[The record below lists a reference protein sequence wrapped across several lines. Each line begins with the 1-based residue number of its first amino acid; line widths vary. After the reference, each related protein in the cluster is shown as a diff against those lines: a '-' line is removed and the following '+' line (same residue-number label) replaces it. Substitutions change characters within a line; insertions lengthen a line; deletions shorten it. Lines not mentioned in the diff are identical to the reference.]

1 MIVEKLIFKIPY
13 EIAPPAFAYLLDDV
27 TGATS
32 GYSICRKLRSAYS
45 GSAIRVRR
53 SSDNAEQDIGFV
65 NNILDTASLLT
76 FVGANDGFVTTI
88 YDQQASNNRTQGT
101 ATFQPKIVTSGS
113 LETLNGKPCAK
124 FDGVNDF
131 MQSVRLLNNANFISA
146 MIGATWD
153 LSNSTGIN
161 LSQSS
166 GPIAQPDRLL
176 FYPTRTS
183 GGRLVGMQVGSFFDK
198 TGTPDTNQHY
208 YGFYKNGTSGEI
220 NFDNLAVASGTL
232 TSSAP
237 ENFPTQLG
245 ARTSFSNYA
254 SLLFQEDVFYN
265 NATTSRTDLRTNMND
280 FYGAF

>member
-1 MIVEKLIFKIPY
+1 MGRRFTYYQMPSSF
-13 EIAPPAFAYLLDDV
+13 AFLLDEV

-32 GYSICRKLRSAYS
+32 GYSVTRKLRSAYS

-65 NNILDTASLLT
+65 DNILDTASLLT

-101 ATFQPKIVTSGS
+101 ATFQPKIVTSGG

-124 FDGVNDF
+124 FDGVNDY
-131 MQSVRLLNNANFISA
+131 MQSVRLLNNANFTSA
-146 MIGATWD
+146 MIGATYD
-153 LSNSTGIN
+153 LSNSSGIN
-161 LSQSS
+161 LSQSVS
-166 GPIAQPDRLL
+166 PITTERLL

-183 GGRLVGMQVGSFFDK
+183 GSLLTALQVGSVFGK

-208 YGFYKNGTSGEI
+208 YDFYKNGTSAEI
-220 NFDNLAVASGTL
+220 NFDNLTTASGAL
-232 TSSAP
+232 VANAP
-237 ENFPTQLG
+237 ENSPTQLG
-245 ARTSFSNYA
+245 ARTDFSNYA

-265 NATTSRTDLRTNMND
+265 NATTSRTDLRTNMNN